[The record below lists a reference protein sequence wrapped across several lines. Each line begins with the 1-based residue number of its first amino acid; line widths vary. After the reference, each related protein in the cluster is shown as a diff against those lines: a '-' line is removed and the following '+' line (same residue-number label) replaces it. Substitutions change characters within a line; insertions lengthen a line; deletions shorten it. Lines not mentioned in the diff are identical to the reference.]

1 VIPSVLLGN
10 VRSTLVEYGLLVSGE
25 EIMVAFSGGKDSLGL
40 VLCLSELGYRV
51 RPVAVDMGY
60 DSGWADRIRSVSAA
74 AGFGVEVLDV
84 RAGLPQ
90 LIPLPERRE
99 IGMRLALLN
108 KLGTQDT
115 SAVTPCTH
123 CYNSKVI
130 ALDNVVRQA
139 GKQKIAFGHHRTDAC
154 ASLLKEA
161 LLRIDRFDRGH
172 VRYARANFESLVAE
186 LAAEADSYPAG
197 PCPLLRRIVE
207 LVTDQ
212 QVDTDEP
219 PRQPLR
225 TDREGTEIIRP
236 LFYVWEET
244 LAQLAIDLDL
254 SPEGSGCGHSA
265 ASETETMREMVH
277 YRVLRNPAA
286 RAFRS
291 RLAALVASSV
301 ACSGYGVRRSRY
313 HRADDLGIAYRRQP
327 PISDKL

>member
-1 VIPSVLLGN
+1 MIPSALLGN
-10 VRSTLVEYGLLVSGE
+10 IRSTIVEYRLLVPGE
-25 EIMVAFSGGKDSLGL
+25 ETMLAFSGGKDSLGL
-40 VLCLSELGYRV
+40 ALCLIELGYRV

-60 DSGWADRIRSVSAA
+60 DSGWAGRIRSASAA
-74 AGFGVEVLDV
+74 AGVAVEVLDV

-90 LIPLPERRE
+90 LIPLPERQQ
-99 IGMRLALLN
+99 IGIRIAVLN
-108 KLGTQDT
+108 ELGTKGAG
-115 SAVTPCTH
+115 AVTPCTH

-130 ALDNVVRQA
+130 ALDNVLRQS
-139 GKQKIAFGHHRTDAC
+139 GKQKIAFAHHRTDAC

-172 VRYARANFESLVAE
+172 GRYSRMNFESLVAE
-186 LAAEADSYPAG
+186 LSAEAESYPAG
-197 PCPLLRRIVE
+197 PCPLLKRIIE
-207 LVTDQ
+207 LVADR

-236 LFYVWEET
+236 LFRVWEET
-244 LAQLAIDLDL
+244 LTQLAIDLDL
-254 SPEGSGCGHSA
+254 SPEGSGCGHGA

-286 RAFRS
+286 RAFRDH
-291 RLAALVASSV
+291 LATLVGNSV
-301 ACSGYGVRRSRY
+301 TSSGYGVRRARY
-313 HRADDLGIAYRRQP
+313 HRADDLGIEYRRQP